1 MGIAQPAHIVV
12 ITTPERLDRE
22 WIARLANE
30 SDIAR
35 VDRAGVLAAGLELIQ
50 QTHPDLVLIDRDLEQ
65 AESAIRQIFTSM
77 PATVCIAVVA
87 QLDMS
92 AMRRLVA
99 AGARDAL
106 DRAAPHAELMNSIRA
121 ALATE
126 ADRRARA
133 PKSEG
138 GSAGPRG
145 RGKLVVVTS
154 PKGGVGATMIAT
166 NLAVALRQM
175 GGLRV
180 MLADFG
186 LQFGDVGVQ
195 LNLWSKHTLQ
205 DLLARVDEIDDAML
219 SHVVQQHST
228 GIHALL
234 APGAPEAAGE
244 VAAEQVDVILD
255 RLLERYSYV
264 IVDTWSFLEEV
275 TMTLL
280 RRADEV
286 LVVTTPEVP
295 ALKNTKHFLEYV
307 RQQALVEGRITL
319 VLNRFPSVNG
329 ITLEDVQQHLGQ
341 AVGANIPSE
350 GQLVTH
356 TINRGVPV
364 VVSHAQSWVAQSLLR
379 LAAHVAGDKVSTIS
393 LAPQSGRARG
403 AADKGDG
410 SARQRRS
417 LMQFVRRE
425 A

>member
-35 VDRAGVLAAGLELIQ
+35 LDRAGVLAAGLELIQ

-175 GGLRV
+175 GGMRV

-219 SHVVQQHST
+219 SHVVQQHSS

>member
-219 SHVVQQHST
+219 SHVVQQHSS

>member
-92 AMRRLVA
+92 AMRRIVA

-133 PKSEG
+133 PRSEG
-138 GSAGPRG
+138 GSAGSRG

-219 SHVVQQHST
+219 SHVVQQHSS

>member
-35 VDRAGVLAAGLELIQ
+35 LDRAGVLAAGLELIQ

-219 SHVVQQHST
+219 SHVVQQHSS

-244 VAAEQVDVILD
+244 VAGEQVDVILD

>member
-138 GSAGPRG
+138 GSASPRG

-175 GGLRV
+175 GGMRV

-219 SHVVQQHST
+219 SHVVQQHSS